1 MTAATVNQAAELSI
15 RADAAEVRRA
25 SLWLEAA
32 ALQQRVPA
40 EQIARLELCLNEA
53 LANILA
59 HGGPSAR
66 LSEVLLQFRVHQES
80 GVHDAA
86 VTVSDSG
93 IAFDP
98 LTYQAGPRPGTL
110 AEIEPGGLGLIMM
123 KEAADHLDYERSK
136 GRNHLT
142 LTVRWDEASD
152 IRSHA

>member
-15 RADAAEVRRA
+15 RADAVEVRRA
-25 SLWLEAA
+25 SLWLEAV
-32 ALQQRVPA
+32 ALQQCVPA
-40 EQIARLELCLNEA
+40 EQIARLDLCLNEA

-66 LSEVLLQFRVHQES
+66 LSEVLLHFRVHQES
-80 GVHDAA
+80 AVHEAA

-98 LTYQAGPRPGTL
+98 LAYQAGPRPGTL

-123 KEAADHLDYERSK
+123 NEAADHLDYERSER
-136 GRNHLT
+136 RNQLT
-142 LTVRWDEASD
+142 FTVRWDEATD
-152 IRSHA
+152 NRPQA